1 MSGRGRLLRQGELFF
16 PQTPPKLLTDKRRKG
31 LIPLLSTIIAMTMTT
46 SSTAPD
52 GRTTQRASHD
62 R

>member
-1 MSGRGRLLRQGELFF
+1 MSGRGRQLRQGELFF

-31 LIPLLSTIIAMTMTT
+31 LIPLLSTIIAMTMCSAT
-46 SSTAPD
+46 SLVN
-52 GRTTQRASHD
+52 GERHR